1 MRGGVCRERFA
12 GSGLWGKVC
21 LVSFSGSGLLDE
33 IRWAGIYWVQ
43 CSGRG
48 KVLGFP
54 GFVGWDLLDWL
65 VRLGLLNT
73 VSLFAGLGF
82 TGLVGWV

>member
-1 MRGGVCRERFA
+1 M
-12 GSGLWGKVC
+12 
-21 LVSFSGSGLLDE
+21 LDE

-65 VRLGLLNT
+65 DRFGVLDIVYLLGFDWKGLLDQ
-73 VSLFAGLGF
+73 VCWVRFAALGF
-82 TGLVGWV
+82 LGQVY